1 MKTVHLIALG
11 FTLAS
16 AIAGFAGQ
24 SPRHT
29 DHILVFST
37 MTFVKHDQYPPETRI
52 ITLIQSSSGI
62 ARRRG

>member
-24 SPRHT
+24 SLARQ
-29 DHILVFST
+29 
-37 MTFVKHDQYPPETRI
+37 MTFSCSVR
-52 ITLIQSSSGI
+52 
-62 ARRRG
+62 